1 MKCVKK
7 FDARPKLDGSWK
19 FIDDYT
25 YDDILHGQ
33 LLYSTCHHG
42 YIKKISFPKNY
53 NLSEFT
59 MVSPKDIPGENI
71 VPEPVC
77 DQPFM
82 VDDEVMHYGQVIMGI
97 AHSNRKLLLKFI
109 KETKIEYEELPA
121 ITGIKECLDN
131 EENHFGKESTIDHRT
146 DKMPKE
152 EWIYHHNI
160 YYTPH
165 QEQAYLEPQGVI
177 SVYDKK
183 ANNMFI
189 RITAQCPFFVKHG
202 VEAMMG
208 DAVDEVIVE
217 SPQGIGGA
225 FGGKED
231 FPSLFAGI
239 SSLLSY
245 KSGKPV
251 KIILERTDDIQITT
265 KRHPSRVELKTWTD
279 PTTKKIKRCRIDYRI
294 DAGAY
299 QTLSPVVLARGV
311 LHSISGYSV
320 PDVFIRGRMFRSNT
334 PSNGAFRGFGAP
346 QAFAAMEAHVDRIA
360 AELNINPYEFRKIN
374 LFRIGDEFPTTQKV
388 VEENLS
394 DCLERVIQR
403 SDYHK
408 KLKEF
413 ANWNKTHKDKKG
425 IGISVGYHGGG
436 YTGNGEKVLNSEV
449 KVIVDKD
456 ANVKI
461 FVANTDMGQGAHTTL
476 AQMFFEAISHPRE
489 KCWVQLPNTSKTP
502 NSGPTVASRTIY
514 IIGNLL
520 RKFAFQIKDD
530 LGFDNLEDYVKTHQ
544 NEFPQEFRKNFVPDK
559 SVIFDEDTNVG
570 IAYKDYSWAACATEI
585 LFHADTYKIE
595 LTKSWN
601 VMDIGK
607 VVNEKIAMGQAEGGI
622 LQGLAYG
629 VSEFFYKPGFG
640 RMHGFTDYALPTTLD
655 LPEMDIEFIHTDS
668 EIAKGLGEIPMD
680 FPAPSVRNAFH
691 NATGILID
699 EYPLIPERL
708 FNELSKANSG
718 GK

>member
-1 MKCVKK
+1 MKCVTK
-7 FDARPKLDGSWK
+7 FDAKPKLDGSCK

-42 YIKKISFPKNY
+42 YIKKINFPKGY
-53 NLSEFT
+53 DLSEFI
-59 MVSPKDIPGENI
+59 MVAPKDIPGENI

-82 VDDEVMHYGQVIMGI
+82 VDNEAMHYGQVIMGI
-97 AHSNRKLLLKFI
+97 AHPDRRLLMKFI
-109 KETKIEYEELPA
+109 KETQIEYEVLPA
-121 ITGIKECLDN
+121 ITDIKECLEN
-131 EENHFGKESTIDHRT
+131 EDNHFGKESVIDHTT
-146 DKMPKE
+146 DVEPDPN
-152 EWIYHHNI
+152 WLHHHNV
-160 YYTPH
+160 YYMPH

-177 SVYDKK
+177 SVYDPD
-183 ANNMFI
+183 ANTMFVK
-189 RITAQCPFFVKHG
+189 ITAQCPFFVKHG
-202 VEAMMG
+202 VEAIMG
-208 DAVDEVIVE
+208 DSVKEVIIE
-217 SPQGIGGA
+217 SPEGIGGA

-239 SSLLSY
+239 CSLLSY
-245 KSGKPV
+245 QSGKPV
-251 KIILERTDDIQITT
+251 KMVLERVDDIQITT
-265 KRHPSRVELKTWTD
+265 KRHPARVELETWTD
-279 PTTKKIKRCRIDYRI
+279 PETKKIKKCIIDYRL

-311 LHSISGYSV
+311 LHSIGGYSV
-320 PDVFIRGRMFRSNT
+320 PDVFIRGRLLKSNT

-360 AELNINPYEFRKIN
+360 ADLKTDPYNFRKIN
-374 LFRIGDEFPTTQKV
+374 LFKIGDEFPTTQKI
-388 VEENLS
+388 VEEHLS
-394 DCLERVIQR
+394 DCLERVIQK
-403 SDYHK
+403 SDYINK
-408 KLKEF
+408 VKEF
-413 ANWNKTHKDKKG
+413 AEWNKTHKDKKG

-449 KVIVDKD
+449 KVIIDKD
-456 ANVKI
+456 AQVKI

-476 AQMFFEAISHPRE
+476 AQMFFEAIDHPRD
-489 KCWVQLPNTSKTP
+489 KCWVQIPNTSKTP

-520 RKFAFQIKDD
+520 RKFAYQIKDE
-530 LGFDNLEDYVKTHQ
+530 LGFDNLEEYVKTHR
-544 NEFPQEFRKNFVPDK
+544 EDFPKEFRKNFVPDP
-559 SVIFDEDTNVG
+559 SVIFDEVTNVG
-570 IAYKDYSWAACATEI
+570 IAYKDYSWAACVTEI
-585 LFHADTYKIE
+585 LFKADTYKIE
-595 LTKSWN
+595 LKKNWN

-607 VVNEKIAMGQAEGGI
+607 VVNEKIAIGQAQGGI

-629 VSEFFYKPGFG
+629 TTEFFYKPGFG
-640 RMHGFTDYALPTTLD
+640 RMHGFTDYTLPTTLD

-691 NATGILID
+691 NATGIFVD

-708 FNELSKANSG
+708 IKALEET
-718 GK
+718 K

>member
-1 MKCVKK
+1 MKSVKK
-7 FDARPKLDGSWK
+7 FDAKPKLNGSWK

-25 YDDILHGQ
+25 YDNTLHGQ

-42 YIKKISFPKNY
+42 YIKKINFPENY
-53 NLSEFT
+53 NFSEFT

-82 VDDEVMHYGQVIMGI
+82 ADKEVMHYGQVIMGI
-97 AHSNRKLLLKFI
+97 AHPDRKLLLKFI
-109 KETKIEYEELPA
+109 KETKIEYEELSA
-121 ITGIKECLDN
+121 VTDIKECLDN
-131 EENHFGKESTIDHRT
+131 EENHFGKETTVDHTT
-146 DKMPKE
+146 DKEPDA
-152 EWIYHHNI
+152 EWLYNHNI
-160 YYTPH
+160 YYTQH

-177 SVYDKK
+177 SVYDPK
-183 ANNMFI
+183 AKNMFV
-189 RITAQCPFFVKHG
+189 RITAQCPFFVKDG
-202 VEAMMG
+202 VEAIMG
-208 DAVDEVIVE
+208 NAVDEVIVE
-217 SPQGIGGA
+217 TSEGIGGA

-231 FPSLFAGI
+231 FPSLLAGI
-239 SSLLSY
+239 TSLLSY

-265 KRHPSRVELKTWTD
+265 KRHPARVELETWTD
-279 PTTKKIKRCRIDYRI
+279 PATKKIKRCRIDYRI
-294 DAGAY
+294 DVGAY

-320 PDVFIRGRMFRSNT
+320 PDTFIRGRMFRSNT

-346 QAFAAMEAHVDRIA
+346 QAFAAMEAHIDRIA
-360 AELNINPYEFRKIN
+360 ADLNIDPYEFRKIN

-394 DCLERVIQR
+394 DCLERVIQK

-408 KLKEF
+408 KVKEF
-413 ANWNKTHKDKKG
+413 SEWNKIHKDKKG
-425 IGISVGYHGGG
+425 IGIAVGYHGGG
-436 YTGNGEKVLNSEV
+436 YTGNGEKILNSEV
-449 KVIVDKD
+449 KITIDKD
-456 ANVKI
+456 AMVKI

-476 AQMFFEAISHPRE
+476 AQMFFEAIGHPRE

-520 RKFAFQIKDD
+520 RKLAFQIKDE
-530 LGFDNLEDYVKTHQ
+530 LGFNNLEEYVETHQ
-544 NEFPQEFRKNFVPDK
+544 SEFPQEFHKNFVPDK

-595 LTKSWN
+595 LKKSWN
-601 VMDIGK
+601 VMDVGK
-607 VVNEKIAMGQAEGGI
+607 IINYKIATGQAEGGI

-629 VSEFFYKPGFG
+629 LSEFFYKPGFG

-691 NATGILID
+691 NATGIFID

-708 FNELSKANSG
+708 FKEMK
-718 GK
+718 K